1 MVPLALSTIRV
12 GPLYRQP
19 VLPAARS
26 VSALMAVLVVGRG
39 RMGTSSGSPDWNT
52 GRSLQPDSPYQR
64 QVKLE
69 ETLQLIWPEE
79 AVVAL
84 PLNRGLPLT
93 LMVSLVCHQYSLQR
107 EVAVAGS
114 L

>member
-1 MVPLALSTIRV
+1 
-12 GPLYRQP
+12 
-19 VLPAARS
+19 
-26 VSALMAVLVVGRG
+26 
-39 RMGTSSGSPDWNT
+39 
-52 GRSLQPDSPYQR
+52 
-64 QVKLE
+64 VKLE